1 MGPNMPEK
9 GQIIKNLLYLYTCW
23 VKAKNYVMNLMKPS
37 TDIVKI
43 MAPGSEVQ
51 TLEWGQYRH
60 IVKMDL
66 VSINL
71 FFLFPYMIV

>member
-1 MGPNMPEK
+1 MK
-9 GQIIKNLLYLYTCW
+9 SL
-23 VKAKNYVMNLMKPS
+23 KPS

-43 MAPGSEVQ
+43 MAPGTEVQ
-51 TLEWGQYRH
+51 TLEWGQYVH

-71 FFLFPYMIV
+71 VFIPIYHCLKLISSL

>member
-1 MGPNMPEK
+1 
-9 GQIIKNLLYLYTCW
+9 
-23 VKAKNYVMNLMKPS
+23 MKPS

-43 MAPGSEVQ
+43 MALGTEVE
-51 TLEWGQYRH
+51 TLEWGQYGH

-71 FFLFPYMIV
+71 FFFIPIYDCLKLNSSL